1 MAGARAP
8 DARDPFAT
16 AVTVS
21 AVRIALVS
29 PYSWTYPGGVTRH
42 IEALAAELR
51 RKGHEPD
58 ILAPYDPD
66 DALSARLHRGARPQ
80 RVDPPP
86 GFVALGRTIGIPAN
100 GAVSNLTGTPH
111 SVFAIRRALREGAYD
126 VAHIHEPIVP
136 LVGFDALMSAGELP
150 LVGTFH
156 TYSENRL
163 SNGIGAIAMGGRRRM
178 NRLHARIAVSEAAA
192 WTARRFFGGRYRIVP
207 NGVLLP
213 AGEPFGVAEGDVLST
228 RKEVFGSKGGV
239 SDAQS
244 EAPWVDDRVSRPLR
258 ILFIGQAVERKGL
271 PVLLS
276 AFEALRDQVDATL
289 TLVGASSAEIAPM
302 LLDDRGVRA
311 LGKLSEQDKQAE
323 LRRAEVL
330 CAPSLCGESFGMVL
344 TEAFAASTP
353 VIASDIPGYR
363 DVARDGIDG
372 VLVPAGDALA
382 LAEALRALALDPARR
397 ERMAS
402 AARERAER
410 FSWTHVAEEV
420 VETYGD
426 AIAAARASERRCA
439 AIVRGAQH
447 RPVDAVAGAG
457 IGAASGM
464 LARRAQ
470 RMALRHGLIP
480 RDGLPRVPARRLPSL
495 EPPRPV
501 RHRALRVLSR
511 AGLALTSLAGIALAL
526 LALRKI
532 GVERVLESLVA
543 SSPGLVAA
551 GVGVMCAS
559 MFVRGIAWHAILRA
573 APTWRPA
580 RRRDALQGTF
590 IGVLMSATLPAR
602 LGEPSRALIVARRI
616 GRARETLPVVLGT
629 MVSQTLLNLL
639 ALAIL
644 GGVMF
649 SSVDFAGRHTGAL
662 LAVALTPLALLLALV
677 LAPVLVSPAA
687 VSRSRRL
694 GRALASVRAALVRVR
709 AGLSVFRHPR
719 QAAVATAVQLIAW
732 ALQCA
737 SCYLL
742 LMALGLSAGPTGRVG
757 FGAAAAVLFAVNVTA
772 VIPATPANVG
782 VFQAACV
789 AVLAGAYHVHTADAL
804 AYGIVLQAVEVAT
817 AVIMGMPAL
826 VGEGLSWR
834 DVRLRTI
841 HATPVKL
848 GPPAPR
854 GGGLPG
860 VGQLSGGSRAAP
872 SQAQP

>member
-1 MAGARAP
+1 
-8 DARDPFAT
+8 
-16 AVTVS
+16 
-21 AVRIALVS
+21 VRIALVS

-42 IEALAAELR
+42 IQALATELAVQ
-51 RKGHEPD
+51 GHEPD
-58 ILAPYDPD
+58 VLAPYDPD

-80 RVDPPP
+80 RVAPPP
-86 GFVALGRTIGIPAN
+86 NFVALGRTIGIPAN

-111 SVFAIRRALREGAYD
+111 SVYAIRRALREGGYD

-136 LVGFDALMSAGELP
+136 LVGFDALTSSGELP

-156 TYSENRL
+156 TYSENPI
-163 SNGIGAIAMGGRRRM
+163 SNGIGAVAMGGRRRM

-192 WTARRFFGGRYRIVP
+192 WTARRFYGGRYRIVP

-213 AGEPFGVAEGDVLST
+213 DGDTAESVGTGGAGAAHWGAGTGELGEG
-228 RKEVFGSKGGV
+228 G
-239 SDAQS
+239 
-244 EAPWVDDRVSRPLR
+244 PLR

-271 PVLLS
+271 PVLLR
-276 AFEALRDQVDATL
+276 AFEALRDQVPATL
-289 TLVGASSAEIAPM
+289 TLVGASGEEIAPL
-302 LLDDRGVRA
+302 LLDGRGVRA
-311 LGKLSEQDKQAE
+311 LGKVSDADKHAE
-323 LRRAEVL
+323 LARAQVL
-330 CAPSLCGESFGMVL
+330 CAPSLRGESFGMVL

-353 VIASDIPGYR
+353 VVASDIPGYR
-363 DVARDGIDG
+363 DVARDGVDST
-372 VLVPAGDALA
+372 LVAPGDALA
-382 LAEALRALALDPARR
+382 LAEALRELALDPVRR
-397 ERMAS
+397 EAMAV

-410 FSWTHVAEEV
+410 FSWQHVAAEV
-420 VETYGD
+420 AEVYGE
-426 AIAAARASERRCA
+426 AIVAAASTARRVRARRDVGVGAPLPVRVGA
-439 AIVRGAQH
+439 A
-447 RPVDAVAGAG
+447 AGAG
-457 IGAASGM
+457 
-464 LARRAQ
+464 LDRA
-470 RMALRHGLIP
+470 ALRHGLACA
-480 RDGLPRVPARRLPSL
+480 DGLPRVRARRLPSL

-501 RHRALRVLSR
+501 RHRAVHALSR

-526 LALRKI
+526 LALQKI
-532 GVERVLESLVA
+532 GVQRVVESLVA

-551 GVGVMCAS
+551 GLGVMCAS
-559 MFVRGIAWHAILRA
+559 MFVRGIAWHAILKA
-573 APTWRPA
+573 APTWRKA

-662 LAVALTPLALLLALV
+662 LAVALAPLAVLVALV
-677 LAPVLVSPAA
+677 LAPVLVPPAA

-694 GRALASVRAALVRVR
+694 GRALLGVRAGLVRVR
-709 AGLSVFRHPR
+709 AGLSVFRDPR
-719 QAAVATAVQLIAW
+719 QAALATAIQLAAW

-742 LMALGLSAGPTGRVG
+742 LMALGLSGQVG

-817 AVIMGMPAL
+817 AVIMGAPAL

-834 DVRLRTI
+834 DVRLRTM

-848 GPPAPR
+848 GPLPSSPAQR
-854 GGGLPG
+854 
-860 VGQLSGGSRAAP
+860 
-872 SQAQP
+872 QPA